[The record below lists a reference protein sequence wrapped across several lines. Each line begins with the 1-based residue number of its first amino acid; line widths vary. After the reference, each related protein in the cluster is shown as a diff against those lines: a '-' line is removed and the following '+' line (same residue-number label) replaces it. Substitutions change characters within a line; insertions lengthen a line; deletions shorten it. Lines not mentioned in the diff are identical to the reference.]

1 MTIGWSLTAKGMSM
15 DQIVVLTAPASLGH
29 GVEAARRHRA
39 ELRESISA
47 LEQALAA
54 PAARGPDAWCERV
67 HAALVELS
75 ADLREHVDMTVG
87 PDGLYSGVVANTP
100 RLSHAVAQLSSDQ
113 AQTVRFLESFLSSLD
128 SPGAGGVPPERV
140 RQLGAVLLGRLIR
153 LRQRGADLVYEA
165 YATDIGGEN

>member
-1 MTIGWSLTAKGMSM
+1 MEPSA
-15 DQIVVLTAPASLGH
+15 VLPAPAALGL

-54 PAARGPDAWCERV
+54 PAPRGSDAWCERV

-75 ADLREHVDMTVG
+75 ADLRVHIDITVG
-87 PDGLYSGVVANTP
+87 ADGLYSGVVASNP
-100 RLSHAVAQLSSDQ
+100 RLSHAVSQLSSDQ
-113 AQTVRFLESFLSSLD
+113 AQTIRFLESLLSSLD
-128 SPGAGGVPPERV
+128 CPGPEGIPPERV

>member
-1 MTIGWSLTAKGMSM
+1 MEQM
-15 DQIVVLTAPASLGH
+15 VVLPALAAFGH

-54 PAARGPDAWCERV
+54 PAPRGGAAWCERV

-75 ADLREHVDMTVG
+75 ADLREHVDLTMG
-87 PDGLYSGVVANTP
+87 ADGLYSGVVASAP
-100 RLSHAVAQLSSDQ
+100 RLSHAVAQLADEQ
-113 AQTVRFLESFLSSLD
+113 AQTVRFLEFLLSSLD
-128 SPGAGGVPPERV
+128 RPGADEVPPDRV
-140 RQLGAVLLGRLIR
+140 RQLGTVLLGRLIR

-165 YATDIGGEN
+165 YDTDIGGEN

>member
-1 MTIGWSLTAKGMSM
+1 MEQMA
-15 DQIVVLTAPASLGH
+15 VLPALAAFGH

-54 PAARGPDAWCERV
+54 PAPRGSAAWCERI

-87 PDGLYSGVVANTP
+87 ADGLYSGVVASAP
-100 RLSHAVAQLSSDQ
+100 RLSHAVARLADEQ
-113 AQTVRFLESFLSSLD
+113 AQTVRFLEALLGSLD
-128 SPGAGGVPPERV
+128 RPGAAVPPDRV
-140 RQLGAVLLGRLIR
+140 RQLGTVLLGRLIR

-165 YATDIGGEN
+165 YDTDIGGEN

>member
-1 MTIGWSLTAKGMSM
+1 M
-15 DQIVVLTAPASLGH
+15 DQIVVLPAPAGLGL

-39 ELRESISA
+39 ELRESIGA

-54 PAARGPDAWCERV
+54 PAPRGGDAWCERV

-75 ADLREHVDMTVG
+75 ADLREHVDITMG
-87 PDGLYSGVVANTP
+87 PDGLYSGVVASNP
-100 RLSHAVAQLSSDQ
+100 RLSHAVARLSDEQ
-113 AQTVRFLESFLSSLD
+113 AQTVRFLEFFLGSLD
-128 SPGAGGVPPERV
+128 KPGAGGVPPERV
-140 RQLGAVLLGRLIR
+140 RQLGSVLLGRLIR